1 MMSAASHPRDQAV
14 QSMFDRIAGRYDLL
28 NRIISFRL
36 DTRWRHRAIQTL
48 LTVENPL
55 LVDLG
60 TGTGDLAFNAAKIT
74 GANAR
79 IVGLDFSMQMVRLAQ
94 RKRSQAQRGA
104 NTTFVQASAMQAPL
118 KSGIFDG
125 AMTAFVLRN
134 VSDLPRFFA
143 EAHRL
148 LKPDGKFVS
157 LDMFPPSR
165 GWFSSLYAVYFY
177 RLMPWIG
184 GLLSND
190 RKAYQYLSDS
200 VRQFHSPESVTRMIE
215 QAGFV
220 DVRIQKFLSGAVC
233 MHVAAKSS
241 MPSESI

>member
-1 MMSAASHPRDQAV
+1 MMSAASHPRDHAV

-36 DTRWRHRAIQTL
+36 DTRWRNRAIRTL

-55 LVDLG
+55 IVDLG
-60 TGTGDLAFNAAKIT
+60 TGTGDLAFNAAKLA
-74 GANAR
+74 GAKAR
-79 IVGLDFSMQMVRLAQ
+79 IVGLDFSMQMILLAQ
-94 RKRSQAQRGA
+94 RKRSRAWHGA
-104 NTTFVQASAMQAPL
+104 NTAFVQASALQAPT
-118 KSGIFDG
+118 KGGIFDG

-148 LKPDGKFVS
+148 LKPGGKFVS

-177 RLMPWIG
+177 RLMPWLG

-200 VRQFHSPESVTRMIE
+200 VRRFHAPETVARMIE

-220 DVRIQKFLSGAVC
+220 DVKIQKFLRGAVC

-241 MPSESI
+241 E